1 MFGLGLEEIARQRL
15 ARSQVAICGEIL
27 SFSGLQMSSIR
38 AFISEKATKL
48 DKTEGHLPFFE
59 TTQRNALPA
68 RAAT

>member
-1 MFGLGLEEIARQRL
+1 
-15 ARSQVAICGEIL
+15 
-27 SFSGLQMSSIR
+27 MSSIR